1 MRNEHP
7 NGNGVNGNGVATLNF
22 HVSDATGV
30 RAIEVSDI
38 QPSTSTGEVAA
49 ALAARLDLPTNV
61 PWGLRSS
68 RTSRVLDD
76 NEPIGEQIAQEGERV
91 SVMPKA
97 HLG

>member
-1 MRNEHP
+1 MSNE
-7 NGNGVNGNGVATLNF
+7 NDNGNGVATLSF
-22 HVSDATGV
+22 HVSDVTGL
-30 RAIEVSDI
+30 RAMEVSDI
-38 QPSTSTGEVAA
+38 QPSTATSEVAA

-76 NEPIGEQIAQEGERV
+76 DEPIGEQIAQEGERV
-91 SVMPKA
+91 SVMPKT